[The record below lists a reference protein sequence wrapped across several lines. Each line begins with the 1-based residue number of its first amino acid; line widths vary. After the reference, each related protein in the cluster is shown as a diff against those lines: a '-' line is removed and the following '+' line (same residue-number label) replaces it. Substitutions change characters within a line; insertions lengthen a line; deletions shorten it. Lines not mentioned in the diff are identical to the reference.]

1 MSPHQVKNPGP
12 KDQGN
17 RSIFDRDRYM
27 SEKESPFVSSD
38 PVTFEILRSS
48 FYAICEEMKSVIMR
62 AAFSPLIAL
71 SSDLSCALADA
82 TGKVIAQ
89 GNDIAVHL
97 GAMPYSI
104 QGALGS
110 INLSELR
117 SGDAILTNDVY
128 KGGSHLPDMTLI
140 TPIFV
145 GDEPIG
151 YAVNRTHWPDVGGA
165 APGSSSV
172 NQEIY
177 QEGLRIPPV
186 IIFKEGKLDPQIS
199 DIVFAN
205 VRVPEE
211 RLGDLYAQFAG
222 NMRGVGRIKE
232 LVDRYGLSRI
242 KRVMAEALQYSR
254 CLIENEISS
263 IPDGIYGFE
272 EYMDGDGYG
281 AGPDG
286 KGLRLCVAVKVEGK
300 SITVDF
306 AGSAAATKGPVN
318 APFAVTA
325 SSVYYTV
332 LAVTNPLI
340 PPNSGCYEPIRII
353 APKGSI
359 VCAEHPYPVV
369 SANTETSNRIVDVL
383 LGAFS
388 QAIPERVIAASY
400 GSACIVTMGGV
411 NPRTAGPFVHYET
424 VGGGMGARP
433 NSDGINGHRVHMGN
447 TMNVPVEAIEAAFPI
462 RIVSYELI
470 RDSGGNGR
478 YKGGWGVRRVYEA
491 LEPGIRF
498 SVLCERALH
507 PPWGL
512 FGGGPGKR
520 ASFYMVGP
528 SGDTRSLPSKV
539 ASLDLPQGHRLYVET
554 AGGGGYGTPVASGD
568 GTGVTVV
575 KY

>member
-1 MSPHQVKNPGP
+1 M
-12 KDQGN
+12 KDDASSLNQN
-17 RSIFDRDRYM
+17 KAVSK
-27 SEKESPFVSSD
+27 KEPPFVSSD

-48 FYAICEEMKSVIMR
+48 FYSICEEMKSVIMR

-97 GAMPYSI
+97 GAMPFSI
-104 QGALGS
+104 KGALES
-110 INLSELR
+110 ISPSALR

-128 KGGSHLPDMTLI
+128 RGGSHLPDMTLI

-145 GDEPIG
+145 EDELVG
-151 YAVNRTHWPDVGGA
+151 YAVNRTHWPDVGGS

-177 QEGLRIPPV
+177 QEGIRIPPV
-186 IIFKEGKLDPQIS
+186 IIFKKGRLDPQIS

-211 RLGDLYAQFAG
+211 RLGDLHAQFAG
-222 NMRGVGRIKE
+222 NMRGLQRIKE
-232 LVDRYGLSRI
+232 LVSRYGPAAI
-242 KRVMAEALQYSR
+242 KRVMGETLRYSR
-254 CLIENEISS
+254 YLIENEIAD
-263 IPDGIYGFE
+263 IPDGVYGFE

-286 KGLRLCVAVKVEGK
+286 KGLRLCASIEVTGK
-300 SITVDF
+300 SVTVDF
-306 AGSAAATKGPVN
+306 TGSAAATKGPVN

-325 SSVYYTV
+325 SSVYYTL

-340 PPNSGCYEPIRII
+340 PPNSGCYEPINII

-388 QAIPERVIAASY
+388 QATPERVIAASY

-411 NPRTAGPFVHYET
+411 NPRTGTPFVHYET

-447 TMNVPVEAIEAAFPI
+447 TMNVPVEAIEASFPV

-478 YKGGWGVRRVYEA
+478 HRGGWGVRRVYEA

-498 SVLCERALH
+498 SVLCERGLH

-512 FGGGPGKR
+512 FGGEPGKR
-520 ASFYMVGP
+520 ASFYMTGP
-528 SGDTRSLPSKV
+528 SGRRTRLPSKV
-539 ASLDLPQGHRLYVET
+539 ASLELPMGHWLYIET
-554 AGGGGYGTPVASGD
+554 AGGGGYGAPQERHPPPGKGD
-568 GTGVTVV
+568 DLG
-575 KY
+575 